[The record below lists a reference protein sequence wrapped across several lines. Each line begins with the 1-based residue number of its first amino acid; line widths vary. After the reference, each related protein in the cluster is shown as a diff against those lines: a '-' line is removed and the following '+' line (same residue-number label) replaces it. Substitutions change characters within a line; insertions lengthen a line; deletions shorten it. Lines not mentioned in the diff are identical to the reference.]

1 MIQGIFVIYAGL
13 VQPYHH
19 VRETTEQGRYMT
31 FDQHHPHHGVD
42 ALASSFATT
51 YAGVIAFI
59 AVVHEGSFA
68 KAAER
73 LGIGRSAISR
83 SVQKLEYQ
91 LDTRLF
97 LRTTRSTSL
106 TSEGELFYENCKPGV
121 ERIVRS
127 IEEMRDLR
135 GGTPRGLLRLSATP
149 GFGRKVVAPLLRGFR
164 EAYPEIRI
172 DLLLEETPAD
182 FISGRIDVAFRNGR
196 MDDSQVV
203 AKQLIPMQ
211 MLVCASPGYI
221 RAHGM
226 PESVAALAQHRCINL
241 LLASGRV
248 CEWEFKVA
256 GIEQKFLP
264 QASSS
269 YNDADLVLQAV
280 LEGEGLAQLAGYQ
293 IADHL
298 RAGRL
303 VACLPSCAPN
313 DRGHYVCYLSRHHLP
328 RRIRV
333 FIDYM
338 TQHIRALDLHCITHF
353 TSIAVAE

>member
-1 MIQGIFVIYAGL
+1 
-13 VQPYHH
+13 
-19 VRETTEQGRYMT
+19 MT
-31 FDQHHPHHGVD
+31 LQQTDPQHSVD
-42 ALASSFATT
+42 ALASSFGTT
-51 YAGVIAFI
+51 YAGVVAFI
-59 AVVHEGSFA
+59 TVVHEGSFA

-83 SVQKLEYQ
+83 SVQKLENQ
-91 LDTRLF
+91 LDARLF

-106 TSEGELFYENCKPGV
+106 TDEGELFYENCKPGV

-135 GGTPRGLLRLSATP
+135 SGVPRGLLRVSATP

-164 EAYPEIRI
+164 ADYPEIRI
-172 DLLLEETPAD
+172 ELLLDDSPAD

-211 MLVCASPGYI
+211 MLVCASPAYVEK
-221 RAHGM
+221 HGM
-226 PESVAALAQHRCINL
+226 PHAVAELVGHRCINL
-241 LLASGRV
+241 LLPSGRIG
-248 CEWEFKVA
+248 EWQFKVG

-269 YNDADLVLQAV
+269 YNDTELVLQAV
-280 LEGEGLAQLAGYQ
+280 LDGEGLAQMAGYQ
-293 IADHL
+293 ICDHL

-303 VACLPSCAPN
+303 LACLAPYAPD

-338 TQHIRALDLHCITHF
+338 TQRIRALDLHCITNF
-353 TSIAVAE
+353 TPATQAPP

>member
-1 MIQGIFVIYAGL
+1 
-13 VQPYHH
+13 
-19 VRETTEQGRYMT
+19 MT
-31 FDQHHPHHGVD
+31 LHQLHPNHGVD

-51 YAGVIAFI
+51 YAGVVAFI

-73 LGIGRSAISR
+73 LGIGRSAVSR
-83 SVQKLEYQ
+83 SVQKLESQ

-106 TSEGELFYENCKPGV
+106 TDEGELFYENCKPGV
-121 ERIVRS
+121 ERIIRS
-127 IEEMRDLR
+127 IEEMRELR
-135 GGTPRGLLRLSATP
+135 SGTPRGLLRLSTTA

-164 EAYPEIRI
+164 ERYPEIRI
-172 DLLLEETPAD
+172 DLLLDDSQTD
-182 FISGRIDVAFRNGR
+182 FISDRIDVAFRNGR

-211 MLVCASPGYI
+211 MLVCASPEYVLK
-221 RAHGM
+221 HGT
-226 PESVAALAQHRCINL
+226 PQTVGELVQHRCINL
-241 LLASGRV
+241 LLASGRI
-248 CEWEFKVA
+248 CEWQFKVG

-264 QASSS
+264 QASNS

-280 LEGEGLAQLAGYQ
+280 LDGEGLAQLAGYQ
-293 IADHL
+293 ICDHL

-303 VACLPSCAPN
+303 VACLPSYAPN
-313 DRGHYVCYLSRHHLP
+313 DRGHYLCYLSRHHLP

-338 TQHIRALDLHCITHF
+338 TQHIRTLDLHCITNF
-353 TSIAVAE
+353 TPMAQD